1 MGQELIKLK
10 QIEPINSSVADIV
23 TEIIGD
29 GTVPLA
35 FSLDAILLRTN
46 WVQVGDIWEYDYINN
61 AINEHSIAQVI
72 PDNNDVNISKATV
85 LLPANESYN
94 GGLKIYAAN
103 QANGDINVTINIFG
117 DGVEPS
123 APTQPSGSRNIDG
136 GNAASVYLST
146 QIINGGDANG

>member
-10 QIEPINSSVADIV
+10 QIEDIGKTV
-23 TEIIGD
+23 TEIVGD

-35 FSLDAILLRTN
+35 FSLRAVLLRDN
-46 WVQVGDIWEYDYINN
+46 WVQANNAWEYNYINS

-72 PDNNDVNISKATV
+72 PDNSDANVSRATI

-123 APTQPSGSRNIDG
+123 EPTQPSGSRNIDG
-136 GNAASVYLST
+136 GNAASVYLPT
-146 QIINGGDANG
+146 QVINGGNANG

>member
-10 QIEPINSSVADIV
+10 QIEDIGKTV
-23 TEIIGD
+23 TEIVGD

-35 FSLDAILLRTN
+35 FSLRAVLLRN
-46 WVQVGDIWEYDYINN
+46 KWVKANNAWEYNYINS

-72 PDNNDVNISKATV
+72 PDNSDANVSRATI

-123 APTQPSGSRNIDG
+123 EPTQPSGSRNIDG
-136 GNAASVYLST
+136 GSANSVYLPS
-146 QIINGGDANG
+146 QVINGGNANG